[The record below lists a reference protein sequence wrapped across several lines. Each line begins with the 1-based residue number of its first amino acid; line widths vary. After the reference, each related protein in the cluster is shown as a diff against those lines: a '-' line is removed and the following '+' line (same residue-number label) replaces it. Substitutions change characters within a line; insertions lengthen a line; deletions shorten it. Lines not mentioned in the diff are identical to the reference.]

1 MVYGRFGFYATF
13 HDIKK
18 DLLIDDELAKVVEEN
33 KYAKVIVFKNHILM
47 PIEQFGV
54 VHGYVKIENGIK
66 LKQNQITQVSDLSD
80 LLVKTMVVSEKNK
93 RIQLVIED
101 IIQNG
106 LEYQMS
112 DAAFCDTKKVDYL
125 TLLKSNLPTL
135 ILATTHSSAKGLALT
150 LHNEYKNMH
159 FITVDESNMYQF
171 VDSDSI
177 NSFKLSTIYIPEIA
191 DLEKQPQLA
200 FEMLLKTNP
209 PKAPKIIAS
218 TIFDPVNLI
227 EKRIV
232 RKELLYVLSSNR
244 ILNPDDECKLKT
256 RSTFTKYLLHDSIKN
271 TPKVSLL
278 PS

>member
-33 KYAKVIVFKNHILM
+33 KYAKVIVFRNHVLM

-106 LEYQMS
+106 LEYQMP
-112 DAAFCDTKKVDYL
+112 DAFCDTKKVDHL
-125 TLLKSNLPTL
+125 TVLKPNLPTL

-150 LHNEYKNMH
+150 LHNEYKNRH
-159 FITVDESNMYQF
+159 FITVDESNMHYF
-171 VDSDSI
+171 IDSESI
-177 NSFKLSTIYIPEIA
+177 NNFKSSTIYIPELA

-200 FEMLLKTNP
+200 FEILLKTNP
-209 PKAPKIIAS
+209 TKAPKIVAS
-218 TIFDPVNLI
+218 TIFNPVNLI
-227 EKRIV
+227 EKQIV
-232 RKELLYVLSSNR
+232 RKELLCALSSNR
-244 ILNPDDECKLKT
+244 ILNPEDECKLKT
-256 RSTFTKYLLHDSIKN
+256 RSVFTKYLLESTTKN
-271 TPKVSLL
+271 TSKISLW
-278 PS
+278 PSI